1 MIKSFMNKLVEAW
14 PIVAAAIGIIATW
27 YVQINM
33 LEYRLKVVEQQVQ
46 IMSTDYKQNLES
58 INKTIIEMKLD
69 IRTLITI
76 ISKDKQLP

>member
-1 MIKSFMNKLVEAW
+1 MNKLVEAW